1 MSEEKNEEKIER
13 NYEMVDICRLMGE
26 QDICDVNMKVSLVP
40 EGLVVE
46 CYDLKG
52 EQIGRGIMPK
62 ESLLGI
68 AKQSQIASQFTRGI
82 NFSF

>member
-40 EGLVVE
+40 EGLV
-46 CYDLKG
+46 